1 MDIDIVIEG
10 TIDDKQTPV
19 TERHFIFRRDNNR
32 VEWLGELIELDDNG
46 KIDLSKSHVIKT
58 FMTGDTFA
66 NLSGL
71 LRTRPLGVT
80 MSSNDEFYKNQL
92 ATRLD
97 SPIDGG
103 PLWGKMWG
111 SNHKNIADLLIN
123 STQVQLRKGKESIN
137 GILCYAIEAPTE
149 YGKVTVWIAPEKGY
163 NAVKWSIQKKPG
175 DLFNEKP
182 ISSGSWIAT
191 FVVDDLQKIGNVFV
205 TSGGQLTLKIDYDDE
220 YEINKKI
227 STYKYTVS
235 NIQLKPD
242 FESLGAFKLDFPE
255 GTPVQIIE
263 SPGIRYEWHNGKA
276 VSVKDNVSQKEPLAG
291 TDTKEDA
298 PETEREVQSESGPF
312 LTVLLIPI
320 GLVIIGIIG
329 WSAFRRFRY

>member
-1 MDIDIVIEG
+1 MNKNKTIWLLFLIFFLEFGNELTCGVETTGIKTRQLLERYRQSLSWQESVAMDIDIVFG
-10 TIDDKQTPV
+10 GKIDDKKTPI

-32 VEWLGELIELDDNG
+32 AEWLGELIELDDKG
-46 KIDLSKSHVIKT
+46 KIDLTKSHVIKT

-71 LRTRPLGVT
+71 LRTRPLGIT
-80 MSSNDEFYKNQL
+80 MTNDDEFYKNQL

-175 DLFNEKP
+175 DLFDEKP
-182 ISSGSWIAT
+182 ISSDSWIAT

-205 TSGGQLTLKIDYDDE
+205 TSGGQMTLKIDFGDE
-220 YEINKKI
+220 YERDKKR
-227 STYKYTVS
+227 STYKYTVR

-263 SPGIRYEWHNGKA
+263 SPGIRYVWQNGKA
-276 VSVKDNVSQKEPLAG
+276 V
-291 TDTKEDA
+291 
-298 PETEREVQSESGPF
+298 
-312 LTVLLIPI
+312 
-320 GLVIIGIIG
+320 
-329 WSAFRRFRY
+329 RRR